1 MKHVYWK
8 SLNLNLNFNWS
19 FKLLLVCNPWSA
31 HSTLQFLILHYNLKL
46 QYVCVFISCN
56 TATETRGKKTQ
67 HHKSV
72 WFRLQ
77 DLWRLMAVCHC
88 GLFQEY
94 KRKLARVTQVRKE
107 LRSRL
112 NNLPEGHY
120 NSSNWLHLPCYWRIW
135 SDACLIFDLWPCHSP
150 LFLTLGCIFVS
161 VQ

>member
-1 MKHVYWK
+1 MCVYLSHVI
-8 SLNLNLNFNWS
+8 
-19 FKLLLVCNPWSA
+19 LLLR
-31 HSTLQFLILHYNLKL
+31 LG
-46 QYVCVFISCN
+46 
-56 TATETRGKKTQ
+56 GKKNQ

-120 NSSNWLHLPCYWRIW
+120 NSSNWRATDA
-135 SDACLIFDLWPCHSP
+135 SDQTP
-150 LFLTLGCIFVS
+150 V
-161 VQ
+161 